1 MDRLA
6 YTITIRGCFI
16 APSIIYV
23 SARPLGAKVE
33 TQKIRS
39 LNFPL
44 RTSTLFVQTLDKN
57 YVRHLICK
65 WACEISRNWDLH
77 VLSYVM
83 QTFPYTCW
91 IIFAFIF
98 GYLSTTYTTSI
109 TRRAHPKTDL
119 HKYRKC
125 ASFERVATHTHL
137 VYSYCLAF
145 ILYLP
150 RNRARETSRF
160 VLVFLMCAH
169 LTYPKKN
176 KTTVQES

>member
-6 YTITIRGCFI
+6 YRITIRGCFI

-33 TQKIRS
+33 SQKIRS

-44 RTSTLFVQTLDKN
+44 RTSTLVFVQTLDKN

-77 VLSYVM
+77 VLSDVM

-125 ASFERVATHTHL
+125 ASFERVATHTHTLFIHTVWHLYCMCPAIGRERL
-137 VYSYCLAF
+137 VDLFWSFLC
-145 ILYLP
+145 
-150 RNRARETSRF
+150 ARI
-160 VLVFLMCAH
+160 
-169 LTYPKKN
+169 
-176 KTTVQES
+176 